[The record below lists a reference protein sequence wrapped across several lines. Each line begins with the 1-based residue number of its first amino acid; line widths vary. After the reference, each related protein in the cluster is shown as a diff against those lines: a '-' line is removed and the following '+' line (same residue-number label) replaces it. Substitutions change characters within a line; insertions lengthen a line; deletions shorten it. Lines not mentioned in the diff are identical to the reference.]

1 MKIHGPITILL
12 FLICLIVFTVS
23 FAANPRVLVFTKT
36 AGFDHG
42 TRTVVDSLI
51 KALGAA
57 NGFDVDTSNNSA
69 SFTDTNMARYKAVC
83 FINATGDPI
92 MTDSQKTAFQ
102 RFIRAGNGFV
112 GMHGSVDCE
121 YSWPWYGNLTGAW
134 FMGHPYGI
142 KTGKVAV
149 LDKTHPST
157 SFITG
162 DTITRAE
169 EYYFFYLN
177 GTAKKDPATNPNL
190 HVLLMLN
197 DASLDPNYPF
207 HPHPFSWYQEF
218 DGGRSWYS
226 GFGHDPNYFRD
237 PFIQKHLLGGILYA
251 AGMVPSKTL
260 TAKNDFRMPVRPVSA
275 AVYDLSGKKIR
286 TLALPSGAMQ
296 PVWNKKDQNGRF
308 VSNGVYLLK
317 MDYGTWVSVSAVMVR
332 K

>member
-1 MKIHGPITILL
+1 MKNRGQKVIQSLL
-12 FLICLIVFTVS
+12 ACLIAFTVS

-42 TRTVVDSLI
+42 TRTVADSLI

-69 SFTDTNMARYKAVC
+69 SFTDANLSQYKAVC

-92 MTDSQKTAFQ
+92 MTDSQKVAFQ

-121 YSWPWYGNLTGAW
+121 YKWPWYGDLTGAW

-169 EYYFFYLN
+169 EYYFWYLN
-177 GTAKKDPATNPNL
+177 GTAKKDPSTNPNI
-190 HVLLMLN
+190 HVLLMLI
-197 DASLDPNYPF
+197 DASLDPNYAF
-207 HPHPFSWYQEF
+207 HAHPFSWYQEF

-226 GFGHDPNYFRD
+226 GFGHDPAYFRD

-251 AGMVPSKTL
+251 TGMAPTKT
-260 TAKNDFRMPVRPVSA
+260 APVKNGFRLPLRPVSA
-275 AVYDLSGKKIR
+275 AVYDLSGKKVR
-286 TLALPSGAMQ
+286 SVALSSAATVF
-296 PVWNKKDQNGRF
+296 VWDKKDQSGRL
-308 VSNGVYLLK
+308 VSTGVYLLK
-317 MDYGTWVSVSAVMVR
+317 TDYGTRVSVSPVLVR